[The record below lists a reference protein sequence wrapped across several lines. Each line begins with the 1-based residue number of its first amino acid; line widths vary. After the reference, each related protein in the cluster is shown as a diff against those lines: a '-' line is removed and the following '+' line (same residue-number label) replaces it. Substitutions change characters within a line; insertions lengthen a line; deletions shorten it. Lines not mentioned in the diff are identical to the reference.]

1 MYTAELPCF
10 ILFSLFEI
18 TPWSDS
24 RLYFPP
30 LRRKFLILLTVSIIQ
45 DSEVRFET
53 TPCTKS
59 LNKTNIC
66 DNQIKSN
73 QIRLLTLLLLG
84 EGGGVNLI
92 PPVVFF
98 TYLKKIWSEAV
109 EIF

>member
-30 LRRKFLILLTVSIIQ
+30 LRRKSLILFTVSIIQ

-98 TYLKKIWSEAV
+98 TYLKK
-109 EIF
+109 F